1 MPIDISCRF
10 AFILDRPSDVLLQ
23 FEAAAIPEQQVLHA
37 QTDLP
42 AAEYLARVDAEDSIG
57 ERIWLRGEGELTINY
72 KASVR
77 IDRFMADISTL
88 DLLPPHQ
95 LPGETVKYL
104 LDSRYCPAGRF
115 QSFVEAE
122 FGNMEGG
129 QRIAAMRDWIA
140 DKFRYQ
146 PGSSDANTTALDSFI
161 ELRGICRDYA
171 HVMVTFARAS
181 GIPARYVSVFA
192 PGVDPQ
198 DFHAIAEVFLAD
210 RGNAGGSWHIVD
222 ATGMADPS
230 QTVKIG
236 VGRDAADVSF
246 LTSFGQC
253 YLSDKEISVQERA

>member
-10 AFILDRPSDVLLQ
+10 AFTLDRPTDVLLQ
-23 FEAAAIPEQQVLHA
+23 FEAAAIPEQQILR
-37 QTDLP
+37 TSTNLP
-42 AAEYLARVDAEDSIG
+42 PTEYLARVAAEDAIG
-57 ERIWLRGEGELTINY
+57 ERIWLRGEGEFTVDY
-72 KASVR
+72 QASVR
-77 IDRFMADISTL
+77 IERMMADIATL

-104 LDSRYCPAGRF
+104 MDSRYCPAGRF
-115 QSFVEAE
+115 QSFVDAE
-122 FGNMEGG
+122 FGHLEGG
-129 QRIAAMRDWIA
+129 KRIAAMRDWIA
-140 DKFRYQ
+140 AKFRYQ

-181 GIPARYVSVFA
+181 GIPARYASVFA

-198 DFHAIAEVFLAD
+198 DFHATAEIFLAD
-210 RGNAGGSWHIVD
+210 RDNPGGSWHIVD

-246 LTSFGQC
+246 LASFGPC
-253 YLSDKEISVQERA
+253 NLAEKEITVEESG